1 MSTFDEE
8 IDLRPYLQSLIQR
21 WWLILLI
28 AALAAITALVM
39 SLIQP
44 RKYEAVATLLL
55 TRSRTTLSLAE
66 QFPTVNEPADPASRM
81 SAILAIV
88 QSDSIAQTIFQRV
101 KIRLPKNIKTLQDFK
116 ELMSVSSQGDALL
129 FSATSESPT
138 LAAEIANAWANQ
150 AALAVNQAYRGEQPL
165 ADIQN
170 QSVEA
175 QKQYQEAQASLEAYL
190 QYSQVDV
197 LSKKVQ
203 ESQAVYDT
211 LAGNRAWQI
220 SYYDDR
226 IHNMEKLITQTE
238 ALKSQLQRGN
248 RSVAGDL
255 GDALAVLDARAS
267 SLGINQ
273 SKMTMDLQMTDL
285 SALKDSSVNY
295 VADLD
300 ALIEQAKEEKGKA
313 EATLNSLVRD
323 VTQGQSPEQFN
334 EIAANLRALQT
345 QLEKEN
351 AHELNLINDRDT
363 AWKAYQALLQKKT
376 EIESAPKVSNAVTLA
391 SSAVQPDKP
400 TSRGTVRNVLVAAVL
415 GLIVGVFIVLAIK
428 WWQSAGISKI

>member
-28 AALAAITALVM
+28 AAFAAIAALAI
-39 SLIQP
+39 SLLLP
-44 RKYEAVATLLL
+44 RKYEAAAMLLL

-66 QFPTVNEPADPASRM
+66 QFPTVNEPADTASRM

-88 QSDSIAQTIFQRV
+88 QSDSIAQTIFQGV
-101 KIRLPKNIKTLQDFK
+101 KTRLPKNIKTLQDFK

-175 QKQYQEAQASLEAYL
+175 QKQYQEAQANLEAFL
-190 QYSQVDV
+190 QNSQVDV

-203 ESQAVYDT
+203 ESQAVFDK

-226 IHNMEKLITQTE
+226 SNGMEALIAQAE

-248 RSVAGDL
+248 RSGAGDF

-285 SALKDSSVNY
+285 SALKESSVNY

-300 ALIEQAKEEKGKA
+300 AVIEQAKEEKGKA

-323 VTQGQSPEQFN
+323 VTQGQSPELFN
-334 EIAANLRALQT
+334 EVAANLRDLKT

-351 AHELNLINDRDT
+351 ARQFQLTNERDI
-363 AWKAYQALLQKKT
+363 AWKAYQALLQKET
-376 EIESAPKVSNAVTLA
+376 EIESAPQVSNAVTLA
-391 SSAVQPDKP
+391 SAAVQPDKP
-400 TSRGTVRNVLVAAVL
+400 TSRGTVRNVLVACVL
-415 GLIVGVFIVLAIK
+415 GLIIGVFIVLAIK
-428 WWQSAGISKI
+428 WWQSAETSKT